1 MKIVLDSSDQ
11 SLSNTSSQSSYR
23 NQWPLGMLLV
33 RCYFSEGSIVQ
44 YVIFNNPAGV
54 CNSRQEAKRG
64 HCSVHSSALLQKLR
78 LFQSL
83 SASCKWQ
90 EVLWFHQERLT
101 DQHYSDKRARSL
113 RPLPWIWPL
122 PFSRGSLL
130 LTMCKFHKLH
140 FTTPCFLA
148 VLARKEKNNTQEISG
163 V

>member
-11 SLSNTSSQSSYR
+11 SLSNTSSQSSYC

-54 CNSRQEAKRG
+54 RNSRQKAKRG

-101 DQHYSDKRARSL
+101 DQHYSDKRASSL
-113 RPLPWIWPL
+113 HPLPWIWPL

-140 FTTPCFLA
+140 FTTPCFLT
-148 VLARKEKNNTQEISG
+148 VLARKEKNNTQEISA